1 MDSGFSDTEY
11 MTGNAFD
18 YRRHLWL
25 PVTFAEAALILNDIV
40 VYSNAAVLE
49 SIQSSLGRTADH
61 CLPPD

>member
-1 MDSGFSDTEY
+1 MLTHLGHTVVI
-11 MTGNAFD
+11 MW
-18 YRRHLWL
+18 RHLWL